1 MGKLGQKITTNAATL
16 GHHAGRH
23 WGYLKKTL
31 GQGSSAIN
39 MAQGLTAAVGYA
51 TGKDLSGTTAML
63 NSAGKLVD
71 ETQQGMSHSWKAMK
85 KVHYTP
91 GKVNPPMGQTDSFFY
106 PNWSWIPFSLIY
118 QPNALT

>member
-23 WGYLKKTL
+23 WGYLKKTP

-39 MAQGLTAAVGYA
+39 MAQGITTAAGYA
-51 TGKDLSGTTAML
+51 AGKDMSGATAML

-71 ETQQGMSHSWKAMK
+71 ETQQGMAQAENVGQALQKKDVASLAMS
-85 KVHYTP
+85 
-91 GKVNPPMGQTDSFFY
+91 G
-106 PNWSWIPFSLIY
+106 L
-118 QPNALT
+118 NAYGNYRTGRK

>member
-23 WGYLKKTL
+23 WGYLKKTP

-39 MAQGLTAAVGYA
+39 MAQGITTAAGYA
-51 TGKDLSGTTAML
+51 TGKDMSGATAML

-71 ETQQGMSHSWKAMK
+71 ETQQGMAQAENVGHALQK
-85 KVHYTP
+85 KTWLH
-91 GKVNPPMGQTDSFFY
+91 
-106 PNWSWIPFSLIY
+106 
-118 QPNALT
+118 